1 MRAWGLTASD
11 LWEKVSDCKPSLQPT
26 VFHPKYISTP
36 PPPPLSVPCS
46 YSEFD
51 VVSFLV
57 QHLLGQAISQASSPH
72 SQKHSFG

>member
-1 MRAWGLTASD
+1 MRACGLTGACVRD
-11 LWEKVSDCKPSLQPT
+11 LWEEVSDCKPSPQSI

-51 VVSFLV
+51 VVSFLCSD
-57 QHLLGQAISQASSPH
+57 GRSPRPSSPH
-72 SQKHSFG
+72 